1 MDFAPISLG
10 IALKNLKALSHKDE
24 FCNILTNKVIS
35 DNNYEHVFNVWK
47 ALKMNVMKDCYDFF
61 LKVDFL

>member
-1 MDFAPISLG
+1 MSLG

-47 ALKMNVMKDCYDFF
+47 DFKDFITSFC
-61 LKVDFL
+61 V